1 MPNKEDKVFLVA
13 NYFLKKNE
21 EDGKGLDPKK
31 MQKLLYYAQA
41 WNLVLNHERLFRD
54 EFQAWVHGPAI
65 PRVWQTF
72 REFNFIQ
79 PHPEILKN
87 NFMELDKKEKGVL
100 DMVWGVYGKYDG
112 NYLEVL
118 THSEAPWQEARKDVA
133 SDKPSQNIIST
144 DMMKRFY
151 AQRLTETTAAR
162 A

>member
-1 MPNKEDKVFLVA
+1 
-13 NYFLKKNE
+13 
-21 EDGKGLDPKK
+21 
-31 MQKLLYYAQA
+31 
-41 WNLVLNHERLFRD
+41 
-54 EFQAWVHGPAI
+54 
-65 PRVWQTF
+65 
-72 REFNFIQ
+72 
-79 PHPEILKN
+79 
-87 NFMELDKKEKGVL
+87 MELDKKEKGVL

-144 DMMKRFY
+144 DLMQRFY